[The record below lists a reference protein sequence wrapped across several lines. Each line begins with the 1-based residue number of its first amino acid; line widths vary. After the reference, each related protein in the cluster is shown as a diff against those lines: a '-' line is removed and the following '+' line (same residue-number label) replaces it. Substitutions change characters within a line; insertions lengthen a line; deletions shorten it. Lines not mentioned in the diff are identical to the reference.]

1 MRLSG
6 AFGACAAV
14 AAGLVIAGGAL
25 VQSALGQTSSARTGD
40 DFYRDKTVTII
51 VSTGPGGGYDLYART
66 LSEHIGRHVPGQPN
80 FILQFMPGA
89 GGVRA
94 ADYLYNIAA
103 KDGSVI
109 GLMSNGI
116 PLVQLLKG
124 DVRFDVAKFNFIG
137 RADAM
142 NAMTMVAGNLNVKT
156 VEAARAADLVF
167 GSTGRGQQSD
177 MHPNALKSVLGF
189 SRIKVVIGYKGSSEV
204 NLALEKGEVNAH
216 SSAWSSW
223 KTSGARMIQSG
234 TVIPLVEHG
243 VEKSPDNPGVPLVL
257 DLARNSFERQVLTL
271 ISSDAAVGR
280 AFITPPGVPPAR
292 VAILRE
298 AFEKTIKDPAFLAE
312 AKKRKLEIWPLTGA
326 ELQKQVETVMKSTP
340 DVISTAKQ
348 ALGF

>member
-1 MRLSG
+1 MTLSKMF
-6 AFGACAAV
+6 ASCSICVASTFIAA
-14 AAGLVIAGGAL
+14 AALLAPAH
-25 VQSALGQTSSARTGD
+25 GQTAGAPPTD
-40 DFYRDKTVTII
+40 NFYRDKTVTII

-116 PLVQLLKG
+116 PIVQLLKG

-156 VEAARAADLVF
+156 VDAARGVDLVF

-177 MHPNALKSVLGF
+177 MHPNALKNVLGL

-223 KTSGARMIQSG
+223 KTSGARMIQAG
-234 TVIPLVEHG
+234 TVVPLVEHG
-243 VEKSPDNPGVPLVL
+243 VVKSPDNPGVPLVL

-280 AFITPPGVPPAR
+280 AFIMPPGVPASR
-292 VAILRE
+292 VALLRE

-312 AKKRKLEIWPLTGA
+312 ASKRKLEIWPLTGA
-326 ELQKQVETVMKSTP
+326 ELQSQVETVMKSSP
-340 DVISTAKQ
+340 DVIATAKN